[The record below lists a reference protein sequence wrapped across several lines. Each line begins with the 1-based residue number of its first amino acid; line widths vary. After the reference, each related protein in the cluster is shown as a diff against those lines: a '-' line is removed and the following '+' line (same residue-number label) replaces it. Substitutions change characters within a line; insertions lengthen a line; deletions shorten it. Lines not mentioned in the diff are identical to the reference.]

1 MIASNQHNL
10 WADQPMTQSSDT
22 SDTSHATSEGVAD
35 RLVYPPHSA
44 TTGPHHPHS
53 HPNHQHQH
61 HNETFLT
68 IPRRSHNNNL
78 NHDLVPMS
86 TNSNSR
92 FVDVPFHDFFLLN
105 KSPLGSLSFHTMLG
119 TKKKYVSCVFKN
131 LSWPEGIIKWHH

>member
-1 MIASNQHNL
+1 MITTNQHNL
-10 WADQPMTQSSDT
+10 WADQPMNQGSDT
-22 SDTSHATSEGVAD
+22 SDSSHATSEGVAD

-44 TTGPHHPHS
+44 TSSGGPHHPHS
-53 HPNHQHQH
+53 HHHQH

-92 FVDVPFHDFFLLN
+92 FVVPFDGKKSLLLN
-105 KSPLGSLSFHTMLG
+105 KSPLGSRSILAMLG
-119 TKKKYVSCVFKN
+119 TKKICIVCVQKSFMA
-131 LSWPEGIIKWHH
+131 